1 MISENTLRSCMFW
14 HSLASEAGIF
24 QWWSHSRCNS
34 GILLHIP
41 GIT

>member
-1 MISENTLRSCMFW
+1 MHKTTT
-14 HSLASEAGIF
+14 SEAGIF

-34 GILLHIP
+34 GIFLHIP